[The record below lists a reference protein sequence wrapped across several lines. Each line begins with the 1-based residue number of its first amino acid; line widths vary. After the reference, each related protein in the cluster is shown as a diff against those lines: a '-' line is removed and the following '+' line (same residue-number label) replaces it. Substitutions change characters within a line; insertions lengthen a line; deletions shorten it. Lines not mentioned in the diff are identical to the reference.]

1 MDLFKEKY
9 SSPKYNIPYGKNLSK
24 EESKYFKSFAEG
36 IYAYYCQGKTGIS
49 PEDVAEWQVLRQYGE
64 GSQPESLYMNLLMGL
79 PDTELPSGTVTTDV
93 DTDLVQEKERT
104 RRGYMNLLFDIV
116 SPADKLI
123 NALCG
128 KLGRISPEIR
138 IDTVDPDSID
148 KRETEKYSIIRY
160 LENKDFEDLY
170 AYMSGIPV
178 PKPDMDVMPEDRQ
191 EVEIMDMEGNIR
203 LPYAIAMEQIS
214 LATMRLSDWEG
225 IYEQMRRDMINLN
238 TAGCYPYY
246 DESSNTVR
254 IGYLDPEEIIIQ
266 YSKFWDF
273 RDSEF
278 GGRFQRVQMNELVE
292 KGVVTGVEEIRKF
305 AQTYQGQLGNP
316 SAINVNPS
324 QDIANQLGYEYD
336 DFKVMVLKCYWMDLD
351 TKKDVIIV
359 NRYGNKT
366 IRPYEGQEIS
376 KKASIRETKI
386 RKLYNC
392 SWVIGSEF
400 VYDYGVF
407 EDMVRKNKN
416 EVNFPMMIVKRPGR
430 SITKQTRPFYDGLML
445 NWLRYQDAV
454 ATARKRGYAIDYNA
468 IVNLKTGGGKNP
480 EREVLK
486 RLFQTGVIIFKPTN
500 PSGRPNTYQ
509 KPIYDIGGGLAGELQ
524 EYIASFQFNTQMIE
538 SITGINP
545 LVLGGGTEKNVSLGS
560 QEISVAGTDNTLQPI
575 VSSYVAIMRKVFD
588 YVVDWVQLLL
598 KYNQA
603 AEDAYCGIVGKR
615 NVDVLKEAQANNA
628 RYGTFITPSVNDF
641 NKQEILTSA
650 QTALAS
656 GRNGQPGITEA
667 DYVKIIDG
675 LETGRSLKLIWLQ
688 LDRSIK
694 KSKAEALRSARETVI
709 LDREKTGQIN
719 KEKMQ
724 MEDIMEQKKH
734 ANTKELSMLVH
745 TQKMEELEFERGTEV
760 LVATTKTSQNQL
772 QKV

>member
-1 MDLFKEKY
+1 MDFLRDKY
-9 SSPKYNIPYGKNLSK
+9 KNPKYNIPYGKNLSK
-24 EESKYFKSFAEG
+24 EDSGYFKAFAEG
-36 IYAYYCQGKTGIS
+36 IYSSYCQGKTAFS
-49 PEDVAEWQVLRQYGE
+49 PEDVAEWQVLRKYGE

-104 RRGYMNLLFDIV
+104 RKGYMNLLFDIV

-138 IDTVDPDSID
+138 IDTVDPDSVD
-148 KRETEKYSIIRY
+148 KRESEKYSMIRY

-170 AYMSGIPV
+170 SYMSGIPV
-178 PKPDMDVMPEDRQ
+178 PKADMDVMPEDRQ
-191 EVEIMDMEGNIR
+191 EVEIMDQEGNIR

-225 IYEQMRRDMINLN
+225 VSEQMRRDMINLN
-238 TAGCYPYY
+238 IAGCYPYY
-246 DESSNTVR
+246 DEASNTVR
-254 IGYLDPEEIIIQ
+254 IGYLDPEESIVQ

-278 GGRFQRVQMNELVE
+278 GGHFQRVQMNELVE
-292 KGVVTGVEEIRKF
+292 KGVISDIKDIKNL
-305 AQTYQGQLGNP
+305 AITYQSMIGNP
-316 SAINVNPS
+316 SVINVSENA
-324 QDIANQLGYEYD
+324 ANQLGYEYD
-336 DFKVMVLKCYWMDLD
+336 DFKVLVLKCYWNDLD
-351 TKKDVIIV
+351 VKKDVIVI
-359 NRYGNKT
+359 NRYGKKT
-366 IRPYEGQEIS
+366 VRPYEGQKVS
-376 KKASIRETKI
+376 GKADIRETKI

-392 SWVIGSEF
+392 KWVIGSDL

-430 SITKQTRPFYDGLML
+430 SITKQTRPFFDGLML

-468 IVNLKTGGGKNP
+468 IVNLKAGGGKNP
-480 EREVLK
+480 EKEVLK
-486 RLFQTGVIIFKPTN
+486 RLFQTGVIIYKPTN

-538 SITGINP
+538 NITGINP

-560 QEISVAGTDNTLQPI
+560 QEISVAGTDNTLQPL
-575 VSSYVAIMRKVFD
+575 VTTYVAIMRKVFD

-603 AEDAYCGIVGKR
+603 AEDAYCGIIGQR
-615 NVDVLKEAQANNA
+615 NVDVLKKAQANNA
-628 RYGTFITPSVNDF
+628 RYGTFITPSINDF
-641 NKQEILTSA
+641 NKQQILQSA
-650 QTALAS
+650 QTALQS

-694 KSKAEALRSARETVI
+694 KSKAEALKTARETVI
-709 LDREKTGQIN
+709 LDREKTGQLAQQ
-719 KEKMQ
+719 KAQ
-724 MEDIMEQKKH
+724 MDDMIEQKKH
-734 ANTKELSMLVH
+734 SNAKELQVLTH
-745 TQKMEELEFERGTEV
+745 QQKMEELEFLRGTEV
-760 LVATTKTSQNQL
+760 LVASTKQV
-772 QKV
+772 QKQGQPA